1 MSLLNKLFGQKRTVQ
16 SPTFVKDFTK
26 ENHQLLAL
34 SELFNKIVEGDQKD
48 NIERD
53 IKLLKYGIDG
63 ENNVYFELKNSFL
76 PVLCLHDVRLEYED
90 YVAQLDFVAISNK
103 FTCILETKKLS
114 GNISIDSDGN
124 FVRTLKN
131 KFGKDST
138 VQSLKIRDTWM
149 YLNTYFQKN

>member
-1 MSLLNKLFGQKRTVQ
+1 MSLLKKLFGKRTIQ
-16 SPTFVKDFTK
+16 SPTFIKDFSK
-26 ENHQLLAL
+26 DNHQLIAL
-34 SELFNKIVEGDQKD
+34 NELLNRAIDGEQKE
-48 NIERD
+48 NIESD

-76 PVLCLHDVRLEYED
+76 PILCLHDVRIEYGD
-90 YVAQLDFVAISNK
+90 YIAQLDFVVISNK

-131 KFGKDST
+131 KYGREYKEGIYSKRLT
-138 VQSLKIRDTWM
+138 RRCIPIQSRL
-149 YLNTYFQKN
+149 